1 VQKQIVTLLRDLQAE
16 NGLSYL
22 FISHDMAVVRA
33 VSDYVIVMKGGKIVE
48 QGDTAQVFDSPR
60 ESYTKAL
67 MAAALSQE
75 RFGSHSRTRQ
85 S

>member
-1 VQKQIVTLLRDLQAE
+1 
-16 NGLSYL
+16 
-22 FISHDMAVVRA
+22 
-33 VSDYVIVMKGGKIVE
+33 MKGGKIVE